1 MYENCPFCILK
12 GNRLKFLNF
21 NMFLS
26 MKTVFILANSADHD
40 EMPHYAAFHQ
50 GLHCLSTYRFTGT
63 KNEKG

>member
-1 MYENCPFCILK
+1 MHENFPFCILK

-26 MKTVFILANSADHD
+26 MKTVFILANSADPD
-40 EMPHYAAFHQ
+40 DMPHYVAFHLD
-50 GLHCLSTYRFTGT
+50 LHCLSTYWFTGT